1 MYVPI
6 IGAPQYIR
14 QILITVIKGEIDSST
29 VIMGDFN
36 TLLLSIDYPE
46 RKSKRK
52 HRPK

>member
-1 MYVPI
+1 MPI
-6 IGAPQYIR
+6 IGAPQYII

-29 VIMGDFN
+29 VIVGDVN
-36 TLLLSIDYPE
+36 TLCLSIDYPE